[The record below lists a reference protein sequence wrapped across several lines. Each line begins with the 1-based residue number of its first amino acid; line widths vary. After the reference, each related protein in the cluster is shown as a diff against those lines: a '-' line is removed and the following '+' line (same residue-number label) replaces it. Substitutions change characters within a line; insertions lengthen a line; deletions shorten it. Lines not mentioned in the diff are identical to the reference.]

1 MQLKSLIKL
10 IIGAAILVAGVQ
22 FSLAYVNF
30 LQLKS
35 IMESEALDARR
46 SGGHTSEESLIK
58 GIRKRAQVSSVD
70 IPDIDGISFEA
81 TGLNDKTEDLV
92 ITAEYEEEVNLF
104 VHKVRWPRIIEAR
117 ADAPNRD

>member
-1 MQLKSLIKL
+1 MRLKSLIKL

-22 FSLAYVNF
+22 FSLAYVNY

-46 SGGHTSEESLIK
+46 ATTSEESLIK
-58 GIRKRAQVSSVD
+58 SIRKRAEGSKVG
-70 IPDIDGISFEA
+70 IPEDENIRFEV
-81 TGLNDKTEDLV
+81 TGLNDKSEDLV
-92 ITAEYEEEVNLF
+92 ITAEYDEEVNLF

-117 ADAPNRD
+117 ADAPNR

>member
-1 MQLKSLIKL
+1 MRLKSLIKL
-10 IIGAAILVAGVQ
+10 VIGAAILVAGVQ

-46 SGGHTSEESLIK
+46 SAPTEESLIRA
-58 GIRKRAQVSSVD
+58 IRKRAEGSKVG
-70 IPDIDGISFEA
+70 IPEDENIRFVV
-81 TGLNDKTEDLV
+81 TGLNEKSEDLV
-92 ITAEYEEEVNLF
+92 ITAEYDEEVNLF

-117 ADAPNRD
+117 ADVPNR

>member
-46 SGGHTSEESLIK
+46 SGGNATEKNLIRS
-58 GIRKRAQVSSVD
+58 IRKRAEVSSVD
-70 IPDIDGISFEA
+70 VPDVDAISFDV
-81 TGLNDKTEDLV
+81 TGLNDKKEDLV
-92 ITAEYEEEVNLF
+92 ITAEYDEEVNLF
-104 VHKVRWPRIIEAR
+104 VHKVRWPRVIEAR
-117 ADAPNRD
+117 ADAPN

>member
-1 MQLKSLIKL
+1 MRLKSLIKL

-22 FSLAYVNF
+22 FSMAYVNY

-46 SGGHTSEESLIK
+46 ANTSSDSLINA
-58 GIRKRAQVSSVD
+58 IRKRAESTNVG
-70 IPDIDGISFEA
+70 IPADEDISFDV
-81 TGLNDKTEDLV
+81 TGLDDKREDLV
-92 ITAEYEEEVNLF
+92 VTAEYEEVVNLF